1 MGPGDCR
8 GCLRWGW
15 GVEPLLPC
23 APIMAA
29 ARWED
34 EDGDGEEKEE
44 GDGEAKDEG
53 EGVGKE
59 EGDPCQL
66 GPPLWGAT

>member
-1 MGPGDCR
+1 
-8 GCLRWGW
+8 
-15 GVEPLLPC
+15 
-23 APIMAA
+23 MAA
-29 ARWED
+29 ARWEE

-66 GPPLWGAT
+66 GPPVWGAT